1 MPPRFSLNTDLT
13 LHVNAT
19 FRDTYVSDMGYCEG
33 PQIQPPEPL
42 SLEDLES
49 SLVGLS
55 IIPPLG
61 MLRRGFLFGLNAQS
75 NLI

>member
-13 LHVNAT
+13 LGVNAT
-19 FRDTYVSDMGYCEG
+19 FRDTYVSDMGYCEA

-42 SLEDLES
+42 SLEDLGS
-49 SLVGLS
+49 SLMGLN
-55 IIPPLG
+55 ILPVG
-61 MLRRGFLFGLNAQS
+61 MLRRGFLFGLKAES